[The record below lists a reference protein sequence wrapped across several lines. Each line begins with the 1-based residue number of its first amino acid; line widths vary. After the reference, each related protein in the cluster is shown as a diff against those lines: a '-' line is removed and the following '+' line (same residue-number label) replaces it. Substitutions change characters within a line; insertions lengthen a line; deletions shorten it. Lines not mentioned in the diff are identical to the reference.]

1 MHAVWLA
8 MLKALACSVVMRMT
22 PSSWRLLV
30 QMNVVPMSGSKNMA
44 LQNLQIPVG
53 SVNSTVLD
61 QIFPWDSPP
70 LPNYTCSTKQDFK
83 SYAVQE
89 AEMLVIEVG
98 FWNEPCAFSVVY
110 LGLACAF
117 YSTLVQAKLTEV
129 QIHMHLQIVPFAPI
143 RIVCQ
148 PTFWHC
154 CASACFNLICYSSAL
169 GLVICHHNI

>member
-61 QIFPWDSPP
+61 
-70 LPNYTCSTKQDFK
+70 
-83 SYAVQE
+83 
-89 AEMLVIEVG
+89 
-98 FWNEPCAFSVVY
+98 
-110 LGLACAF
+110 
-117 YSTLVQAKLTEV
+117 
-129 QIHMHLQIVPFAPI
+129 
-143 RIVCQ
+143 
-148 PTFWHC
+148 
-154 CASACFNLICYSSAL
+154 
-169 GLVICHHNI
+169 